1 MITQLVWDL
10 DINLYHELECPDRAL
25 NGEEP
30 AQTIPRR
37 IKLRRSK
44 IVHWREKQYQL
55 SSEEKRW
62 QVHSVIK
69 LMIRG
74 ATREKII

>member
-44 IVHWREKQYQL
+44 IVHWRENNISFPPKK
-55 SSEEKRW
+55 SSGRY
-62 QVHSVIK
+62 I
-69 LMIRG
+69 L
-74 ATREKII
+74 